1 MTQLDRS
8 VAPAIR
14 QLEHFSILQPELH
27 RMKNGMPLYVLS
39 AGNEDVIRFD
49 LLVRSGQLDQ
59 SQPLQAVF
67 TNRMLREGTVRMTSG
82 EIAERLDY
90 YGAWLDLSSSV
101 NCGFVTLYTLTKHL
115 DRTMEI
121 VAGLVK
127 ESVFPEEQ
135 FRIICDINRQQFLV
149 NNQRVDVL
157 ARKQL
162 NRSLFGTSHPLGRYA
177 ELEDYERI
185 QVEALKDFY
194 HRHYH
199 SGNCSMYV
207 SGKVTPEVVR
217 CIERHWGEA
226 PWGNCTAEKVERT
239 WNIVKDARKRV
250 HVEKEDALQSSL
262 RMGGFSLDRKH
273 PDYLKLR
280 VLVTLFGGYF
290 GSRLMSNI
298 REDKGYTYG
307 IGAGMVSYPG
317 TSLLVVSTE
326 AANEYMESVI
336 TEVYHE
342 MDRLRQDKVPA
353 EELEMVRN
361 YMLGDMCRSYE
372 GAFSLSDAWIFIE
385 TAGLKPDFFD
395 ASLAAIREV
404 TSDELLSLAQRYFC
418 KENLIEVVAGKKV

>member
-1 MTQLDRS
+1 
-8 VAPAIR
+8 
-14 QLEHFSILQPELH
+14 
-27 RMKNGMPLYVLS
+27 MKNGMPLYVLS

-239 WNIVKDARKRV
+239 WNIVKDA
-250 HVEKEDALQSSL
+250 LQSAL

-307 IGAGMVSYPG
+307 IGAGLVSYPG

-336 TEVYHE
+336 T
-342 MDRLRQDKVPA
+342 
-353 EELEMVRN
+353 VRN